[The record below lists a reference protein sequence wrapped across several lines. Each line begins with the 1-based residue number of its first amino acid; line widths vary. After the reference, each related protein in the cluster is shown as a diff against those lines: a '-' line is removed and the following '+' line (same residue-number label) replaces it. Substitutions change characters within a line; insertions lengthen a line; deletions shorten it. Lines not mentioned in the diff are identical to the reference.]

1 MSEKSDKH
9 KKIVHQRVVA
19 ITVTLLVV
27 TAIGAGIGLGLSKLA
42 DMIPAGNNNVVEATE
57 AAVTEA
63 SSEDD
68 WVDVSSD
75 TADYSEASTEVSAD
89 TVSDNTAETDPEI
102 EAVISG
108 MSIEQKVAQLFMIT
122 PEELT
127 GVATVTAAGD
137 STEAALKEKP
147 VGGIIYFAKNIADPD
162 QLTKMLTN
170 MQNFSAQTEGMQIFL
185 AVDEEGGS
193 VSRVASNKNFD
204 VEKFDDM
211 ASVGEG
217 GNLPDAYNV
226 GNVIGSYLSG
236 YGFNLDFA
244 PVADVLTNPDNKVIG
259 KRSFGSDPQL
269 VADMSWQM
277 ASGLQDTGVTA
288 CFKHFPGQGGT
299 DGDTHTGTVS
309 SDETLD
315 EMKQDML
322 IPFQNAVDSG
332 ALMIMASHVECPQ
345 ITGDDTPASL
355 SSVMITDVLRNDMG
369 YNGIVI
375 TDSLQMQ
382 AVTDKYSPDEAAV
395 MAIQAGDD
403 MLLMPQDYD
412 KAYQGIIDAVKA
424 GTITEERI
432 NESLR
437 RILKVKLGKTGN

>member
-299 DGDTHTGTVS
+299 EDR
-309 SDETLD
+309 
-315 EMKQDML
+315 K
-322 IPFQNAVDSG
+322 
-332 ALMIMASHVECPQ
+332 
-345 ITGDDTPASL
+345 
-355 SSVMITDVLRNDMG
+355 SVV
-369 YNGIVI
+369 
-375 TDSLQMQ
+375 
-382 AVTDKYSPDEAAV
+382 
-395 MAIQAGDD
+395 
-403 MLLMPQDYD
+403 
-412 KAYQGIIDAVKA
+412 
-424 GTITEERI
+424 
-432 NESLR
+432 
-437 RILKVKLGKTGN
+437 